1 MKIVTLDRVSKRY
14 QRGSSGSRTIR
25 EALVDSL
32 RRVASG
38 RDAPRAAE
46 LEQIVALD
54 DVSLAVEQGQS
65 VGFVGANGSGKT
77 TVLKLLAHIVY
88 PSSGRVGV
96 YGSVAS
102 LIEVGAG
109 FHPELSGRENV
120 YLYGSIMGMR
130 RADVRAKFDQ
140 IVRFAEL
147 EEFVE
152 TPVKRYSSGM
162 YVRLGFAVAAHLDP
176 AVLLLDEVLAVG
188 DAQFQSKCL
197 TRIEELRRSGTTI
210 VFVSHDM
217 AAVERLCDR
226 AFWLERG
233 RVRSE
238 GAPRAVVRDYY
249 DGMLRRLA
257 EADLTGS
264 KPNVLASSAEA
275 EIIDVCLLDSTH
287 QPVAAIA
294 TGDTLLAE
302 LHYRVNGTLQ
312 APVFELFF
320 YSLDGRLHCQYT
332 TASKTKPI
340 EELRGSGAVEFTCG
354 EVGLAPGA
362 YRVAATISRRDAM
375 DAYCRAMEARILR
388 VLPGK
393 MPRGLFYSPHHWRLL
408 PGRD

>member
-1 MKIVTLDRVSKRY
+1 MKIVTLDRVTKLYR
-14 QRGSSGSRTIR
+14 RGTAGSRTIR

-32 RRVASG
+32 RSLVG
-38 RDAPRAAE
+38 KHDDAPAGG
-46 LEQIVALD
+46 LEQIVALE
-54 DVSLAVEQGQS
+54 DVSLAVEQGES
-65 VGFVGANGSGKT
+65 IGFVGANGSGKT
-77 TVLKLLAHIVY
+77 TILKLLAHIVH
-88 PSSGRVGV
+88 PTSGKVGV

-130 RADVRAKFDQ
+130 RAHVRAKFDQ
-140 IVRFAEL
+140 IVSFAEL
-147 EEFVE
+147 EDFIE

-233 RVRSE
+233 RIRSE
-238 GAPRAVVRDYY
+238 GVPRAVVRDYY
-249 DGMLRRLA
+249 DGILRGLVGRGQDGPA
-257 EADLTGS
+257 APVS
-264 KPNVLASSAEA
+264 ASSGDA
-275 EIIDVCLLDSTH
+275 EILDVSLLDSSRL
-287 QPVAAIA
+287 PVSTIA
-294 TGDTLLAE
+294 TGDRLLAE
-302 LHYRVNGTLQ
+302 VRYRAKGILE
-312 APVFELFF
+312 APVFELYF

-332 TASKTKPI
+332 TVGQGQTI
-340 EELRGSGAVEFTCG
+340 EQLRGSGAVVFTCD

-362 YRVAATISRRDAM
+362 YRVAVSIARRDAL
-375 DAYCRAMEARILR
+375 DAYCRVPEARILR

-393 MPRGLFYSPHHWRLL
+393 MPRGLFYSPHQWQLL
-408 PGRD
+408 RDQD